1 MNNIKEKIL
10 NCLKDVK
17 GSGKFVTADT
27 VPFLFPG
34 LQIDGIG
41 ELSYPI
47 NDVQAKALI
56 SIAHKAPF
64 GKGSETVLDNKVRSA
79 WEINADK
86 LTFHGKQ
93 WATFLDKVLG
103 DIKPSLGIEDYA
115 ISAHLYKML
124 IYEKGDFF
132 LQHKDSEKE
141 KGMFGTLT
149 IVLPCRH
156 TGGELVVSFDNKD
169 EVVDFAKDSSDYKI
183 RYAAFY
189 ADCVHEIKPVTSGY
203 RICQVYNLIQEK
215 AGEKIA
221 PATVETHAVQLANIL
236 KEQEQASDLKPY
248 IVLLGHQYTPEN
260 FSEQSLKLNDR
271 YKANILF
278 NAAQKLGFY
287 AKMCLVTSYLSGI
300 PEDSAGY
307 DDGDEDAAM
316 EEVYEETLDIE
327 HWAESEVP
335 ALNAVSFE
343 EEDLITSFAL
353 KDDEPIVKEA
363 TGYMGNYGPDLMHWY
378 HYAAIVIWSPATNAQ
393 LLPLQNAASQL
404 QWIDYFNKNYPQVSN
419 PESRT
424 VELILSTGLNNNNSR
439 KKLNYNPIADWII
452 NTKDETFFLRLP
464 VQLYQSYFE
473 DIDAEHWQKL
483 IAFFTA
489 GTTEKIFELLTQ
501 NITLPVLEHLLS
513 VVRSLLPVGKY
524 GHLIGAQM
532 TKLPHYLSEI
542 SKNQPDEKLHINHN
556 ILSDVFYLEQQIPQ
570 AEAWVNNVAAIITGY
585 NQRDYINHI
594 LTPAI
599 LALPVL
605 TSVAYKA
612 LISCRE
618 YVEQRVNN
626 KPQPPTDW
634 SRQVPA
640 TTGDK
645 RQWQVLK
652 EFLESPHQQVFD
664 YRAAQHQRNEMEH
677 AISRVVI
684 DLRTETIRKGSPH
697 TLRITKTQTAYNRQM
712 KDWNEDVML
721 LEKINQK
728 ALLSFQ
734 K

>member
-10 NCLKDVK
+10 NCLMDVK

-27 VPFLFPG
+27 LPFLFPG

-47 NDVQAKALI
+47 NEVQAKALI
-56 SIAHKAPF
+56 SMAHKAPF
-64 GKGSETVLDNKVRSA
+64 GKGSQTVLDNNVRSA
-79 WEINADK
+79 WEIDADK

-93 WATFLDKVLG
+93 WTTFLDKILG
-103 DIKPSLGIEDYA
+103 HIKPELGIEDYT

-169 EVVDFAKDSSDYKI
+169 EVVDFAKGSNDYKI
-183 RYAAFY
+183 GYAAFY
-189 ADCVHEIKPVTSGY
+189 ADCDHEIKPVTAGY
-203 RICQVYNLIQEK
+203 RVCLVYNLVQEK
-215 AGEKIA
+215 AGEKIE
-221 PATVETHAVQLANIL
+221 PATVDKYAVQLANIL
-236 KEQEQASDLKPY
+236 KEQQQAADSKPY

-278 NAAQKLGFY
+278 NAARKLGFY
-287 AKMCLVTSYLSGI
+287 AKMCLVTSYLMGM
-300 PEDSAGY
+300 PEN
-307 DDGDEDAAM
+307 DDEDEDAAM
-316 EEVYEETLDIE
+316 QEVFDESLDIE

-335 ALNAVSFE
+335 ALNALSFE

-353 KDDEPIVKEA
+353 QDDEPIVKEA

-378 HYAAIVIWSPATNAQ
+378 HYAAIVIWTPATNAQ

-404 QWIDYFNKNYPQVSN
+404 QWIDYFNKNYV
-419 PESRT
+419 EIT
-424 VELILSTGLNNNNSR
+424 VDETRAIELILSTGLNNGNSR
-439 KKLNYNPIADWII
+439 KQPDYNAIANWII

-464 VQLYQSYFE
+464 EQQSQLYFIN
-473 DIDAEHWQKL
+473 IDAGHWQKL
-483 IAFFTA
+483 LAFFTA
-489 GTTEKIFELLTQ
+489 ETTEKIFEQLTQ
-501 NITLPVLEHLLS
+501 HITLPVVAHLLS
-513 VVRSLLPVGKY
+513 VVRSLLAVEQY
-524 GHLIGAQM
+524 EHLVKAQM
-532 TKLPHYLSEI
+532 AKLPDYLSDI
-542 SKNQPDEKLHINHN
+542 SKNTADNKPPLNQHI
-556 ILSDVFYLEQQIPQ
+556 LGDVFYLEQQIPQ
-570 AEAWVNNVAAIITGY
+570 TEAWENNVAAIITGY

-594 LTPAI
+594 LTPTI
-599 LALPVL
+599 LALPVI
-605 TSVAYKA
+605 TPVAYKA

-618 YVEQRVNN
+618 HIEHRVNN
-626 KPQPPTDW
+626 KPQPPSDW
-634 SRQVPA
+634 SRQVPE

-645 RQWQVLK
+645 KQWQVLK

-664 YRAAQHQRNEMEH
+664 YRVNQHERNEMEN
-677 AISRVVI
+677 AISRVTI
-684 DLRTETIRKGSPH
+684 DLRTETIKMGSPH
-697 TLRITKTQTAYNRQM
+697 TLRITKTQAGYNWQM

-721 LEKINQK
+721 LERIRQK
-728 ALLSFQ
+728 APIHKVLIS

>member
-17 GSGKFVTADT
+17 GSGKFVTAGT

-47 NDVQAKALI
+47 NDVQARALI
-56 SIAHKAPF
+56 GIAHKAPF
-64 GKGSETVLDNKVRSA
+64 GKGSQTVLDNNVRSA

-93 WATFLDKVLG
+93 WATFLDKILG
-103 DIKPSLGIEDYA
+103 DIKPELGIEDYA
-115 ISAHLYKML
+115 VSAHLYKML

-149 IVLPCRH
+149 IVLPSRH

-169 EVVDFAKDSSDYKI
+169 AVIDFAKGSTDYEI
-183 RYAAFY
+183 SYAAFY
-189 ADCVHEIKPVTSGY
+189 ADCDHEIKPVTSGY
-203 RICQVYNLIQEK
+203 RVCLVYNLIQEK
-215 AGEKIA
+215 AGEKIE
-221 PATVETHAVQLANIL
+221 PATVETHATQLANVI
-236 KEQEQASDLKPY
+236 KEQEQGGDTKPY

-271 YKANILF
+271 HKADILF
-278 NAAQKLGFY
+278 RAAQKLGFY
-287 AKMCLVTSYLSGI
+287 AKMCLVTSYLSGA
-300 PEDSAGY
+300 PAYSGSY
-307 DDGDEDAAM
+307 HDDDADEDAAM
-316 EEVYEETLDIE
+316 EEVYEETLEIE
-327 HWAESEVP
+327 YWAESEVP

-378 HYAAIVIWSPATNAQ
+378 HYGAIVIWSPATNVR

-419 PESRT
+419 TET
-424 VELILSTGLNNNNSR
+424 QATELILSTGLNKSNSR
-439 KKLNYNPIADWII
+439 KSPGCNPIADWLI

-464 VQLYQSYFE
+464 VQLCQSYFK
-473 DIDAEHWQKL
+473 DIDAGHWQKL

-489 GTTEKIFELLTQ
+489 ETTEKTFELVTQ

-513 VVRSLLPVGKY
+513 VVRSLLAVGKY
-524 GHLIGAQM
+524 THLIRAQM
-532 TKLPHYLSEI
+532 AKLPHYLSEI
-542 SKNQPDEKLHINHN
+542 SKNQPDEKLPINHN

-570 AEAWVNNVAAIITGY
+570 TEAWVNNVAAIITGY
-585 NQRDYINHI
+585 KQRDYINHI
-594 LTPAI
+594 LTPVI

-605 TSVAYKA
+605 TPVAYKA
-612 LISCRE
+612 LISCKE
-618 YVEQRVNN
+618 YVEHRVNN
-626 KPQPPTDW
+626 KPQPPSDW
-634 SRQVPA
+634 SRQLPE

-645 RQWQVLK
+645 RQWQLLK

-664 YRAAQHQRNEMEH
+664 YRVNQHERNEMEN

-697 TLRITKTQTAYNRQM
+697 TLRITKTQAAYNRQM

-721 LEKINQK
+721 LEKINKK
-728 ALLSFQ
+728 AAG

>member
-17 GSGKFVTADT
+17 GSGKFVTAHT

-34 LQIDGIG
+34 LQIEGIG

-56 SIAHKAPF
+56 STAHKAPF
-64 GKGSETVLDNKVRSA
+64 GKGKETVLDNNVRSA

-93 WATFLDKVLG
+93 WAIFLNKILG
-103 DIKPSLGIEDYA
+103 DIKPELGIEDYA

-141 KGMFGTLT
+141 KGMFGTL
-149 IVLPCRH
+149 IIALPARH

-169 EVVDFAKDSSDYKI
+169 EVVDFAKDSNDYKI
-183 RYAAFY
+183 SYAAFY
-189 ADCVHEIKPVTSGY
+189 ADCDHEVKPVTAGY
-203 RICQVYNLIQEK
+203 RVCLVYNLIQEK
-215 AGEKIA
+215 TGEKIE
-221 PATVETHAVQLANIL
+221 PATVETHAVQLANII
-236 KEQEQASDLKPY
+236 KEQEQPGDIKPY

-271 YKANILF
+271 YKADILF
-278 NAAQKLGFY
+278 SAAQKLGFY
-287 AKMCLVTSYLSGI
+287 AKMCLVTSYLAGM
-300 PEDSAGY
+300 PEDGGGY
-307 DDGDEDAAM
+307 DDADEDAAM
-316 EEVYEETLDIE
+316 EEVFDESLDIE

-353 KDDEPIVKEA
+353 KDDQPILKEA

-378 HYAAIVIWSPATNAQ
+378 HYAAVVIWSPPTNAQ

-404 QWIDYFNKNYPQVSN
+404 AWINYFNKNYGPVSH
-419 PESRT
+419 PESRAI
-424 VELILSTGLNNNNSR
+424 ELILSNGLNNNNS
-439 KKLNYNPIADWII
+439 KKQSDCNAIADWII
-452 NTKDETFFLRLP
+452 NTKNETFFLRLP
-464 VQLYQSYFE
+464 EQLCKSYFIN
-473 DIDAEHWQKL
+473 IDAAHWLKL
-483 IAFFTA
+483 IAFYGA
-489 GTTEKIFELLTQ
+489 ETTEKIFELLTQ
-501 NITLPVLEHLLS
+501 NITLPVLVHLLS
-513 VVRSLLPVGKY
+513 VVRSLLVSGQY
-524 GHLIGAQM
+524 EHLITSQM
-532 TKLPHYLSEI
+532 AKLPHYLSEI
-542 SKNQPDEKLHINHN
+542 SKNQSDEKPHINHN
-556 ILSDVFYLEQQIPQ
+556 ILSDVFYLVQQIPQ
-570 AEAWVNNVAAIITGY
+570 TEAWVNNVAAIITGY
-585 NQRDYINHI
+585 NQRDYINNI

-605 TSVAYKA
+605 TSVAYKV

-618 YVEQRVNN
+618 YVEHRVNN

-634 SRQVPA
+634 SRQVPVTA
-640 TTGDK
+640 SDK
-645 RQWQVLK
+645 KQWQVLN

-664 YRAAQHQRNEMEH
+664 YRAIQNARNEMEH

-697 TLRITKTQTAYNRQM
+697 TLRITKTQAAYHRQM
-712 KDWNEDVML
+712 KDWKEDVML

-728 ALLSFQ
+728 ALLSI
-734 K
+734 KR

>member
-17 GSGKFVTADT
+17 GSGKFLTADT

-34 LQIDGIG
+34 LQIEGIG

-64 GKGSETVLDNKVRSA
+64 GKGNETVLDNNVRSA

-93 WATFLDKVLG
+93 WTTFLDKILG
-103 DIKPSLGIEDYA
+103 DIKPELGIEDYA

-183 RYAAFY
+183 GYAAFY
-189 ADCVHEIKPVTSGY
+189 ADCDHEIKPVTTGY
-203 RICQVYNLIQEK
+203 RICLVYNLIQEK
-215 AGEKIA
+215 AGEKIE
-221 PATVETHAVQLANIL
+221 PATAETHAVQLANII
-236 KEQEQASDLKPY
+236 KEQEQPGAIKPY

-260 FSEQSLKLNDR
+260 FSDQSLKLNDR
-271 YKANILF
+271 HKADILF
-278 NAAQKLGFY
+278 KAAQKLGFY
-287 AKMCLVTSYLSGI
+287 AKMCLVTSYLSGA
-300 PEDSAGY
+300 PAYSGSY
-307 DDGDEDAAM
+307 NDDADEDAAM
-316 EEVYEETLDIE
+316 EEVYDESLDIE

-335 ALNAVSFE
+335 ALNDVSFD
-343 EEDLITSFAL
+343 EEDLITSFAV
-353 KDDEPIVKEA
+353 KDDEPIVKEV

-378 HYAAIVIWSPATNAQ
+378 HYAAVVIWSPATNAQ

-404 QWIDYFNKNYPQVSN
+404 EWINYFNKNYPQVSN
-419 PESRT
+419 PET
-424 VELILSTGLNNNNSR
+424 DAVELILSTGLNKSNSR
-439 KKLNYNPIADWII
+439 KNPVCNPIGDWVI
-452 NTKDETFFLRLP
+452 NTKDETFFFRLP
-464 VQLYQSYFE
+464 EQLCQSYFIN
-473 DIDAEHWQKL
+473 IDVEHWLKL
-483 IAFFTA
+483 ILFFTA
-489 GTTEKIFELLTQ
+489 ETTEKIFELLTQ
-501 NITLPVLEHLLS
+501 NITLPVLVHLLS
-513 VVRSLLPVGKY
+513 VVRSLLAVGKY
-524 GHLIGAQM
+524 GHLISAQM
-532 TKLPHYLSEI
+532 AKLPHYLSQI
-542 SKNQPDEKLHINHN
+542 SKNQADEKSPINHN
-556 ILSDVFYLEQQIPQ
+556 ILSEVFYLEQQIPQ
-570 AEAWVNNVAAIITGY
+570 NEAWVNNVSATITDCK
-585 NQRDYINHI
+585 QRYYVNHI

-599 LALPVL
+599 LDLPVL

-618 YVEQRVNN
+618 YVEQLVNN
-626 KPQPPTDW
+626 KPQPPSDW
-634 SRQVPA
+634 SRQVPE
-640 TTGDK
+640 TTGNK
-645 RQWQVLK
+645 KQWKVLK

-664 YRAAQHQRNEMEH
+664 YRAIQHERTAMEN
-677 AISRVVI
+677 AISDVVI

-697 TLRITKTQTAYNRQM
+697 TLRITKTQATYHRQM
-712 KDWNEDVML
+712 KDWKEDGML

-728 ALLSFQ
+728 TVG

>member
-34 LQIDGIG
+34 LQIEGLG

-47 NDVQAKALI
+47 NDAQTKALI

-64 GKGSETVLDNKVRSA
+64 GKGNETVLDNNVRSA

-93 WATFLDKVLG
+93 WTTFLDKILG
-103 DIKPSLGIEDYA
+103 DIKPELGIEDYA

-183 RYAAFY
+183 AYAAFY
-189 ADCVHEIKPVTSGY
+189 ADCDHEIKPVTAGY
-203 RICQVYNLIQEK
+203 RICLVYNLVQKK
-215 AGEKIA
+215 AGEKIK
-221 PATVETHAVQLANIL
+221 PATVETHAVQLANII
-236 KEQEQASDLKPY
+236 KEQEQRGDIKPY

-271 YKANILF
+271 HKADILF
-278 NAAQKLGFY
+278 SAAQKLGFY
-287 AKMCLVTSYLSGI
+287 AKMCLVTSYLSGA
-300 PEDSAGY
+300 PAYSGSY
-307 DDGDEDAAM
+307 DDDDTDEDAAM
-316 EEVYEETLDIE
+316 EEVYDESLDIE
-327 HWAESEVP
+327 HWAESEIP
-335 ALNAVSFE
+335 ALNDVSFD
-343 EEDLITSFAL
+343 EEDLITSFAV

-378 HYAAIVIWSPATNAQ
+378 HYAAVVIWSPAANAQ
-393 LLPLQNAASQL
+393 LLPLQNAATQL

-419 PESRT
+419 PETRA
-424 VELILSTGLNNNNSR
+424 VELILSTGLNKSNSR
-439 KKLNYNPIADWII
+439 ENPGCNPIADWVI

-464 VQLYQSYFE
+464 EHLCQSYFQ
-473 DIDAEHWQKL
+473 DIDAGHWQKL
-483 IAFFTA
+483 IAFYPA
-489 GTTEKIFELLTQ
+489 ETTEKIFELLTQ
-501 NITLPVLEHLLS
+501 NITLPVLAHLLS
-513 VVRSLLPVGKY
+513 VVRSLLTVGQY
-524 GHLIGAQM
+524 THFVTAQM
-532 TKLPHYLSEI
+532 AKLPQYLSEI
-542 SKNQPDEKLHINHN
+542 SKNQADKKPPINQN
-556 ILSDVFYLEQQIPQ
+556 ILSDVFDLEQEIPQ
-570 AEAWVNNVAAIITGY
+570 NEAWVNNVAAIITGY
-585 NQRDYINHI
+585 NQRNYITNI

-605 TSVAYKA
+605 TSV
-612 LISCRE
+612 
-618 YVEQRVNN
+618 
-626 KPQPPTDW
+626 
-634 SRQVPA
+634 
-640 TTGDK
+640 
-645 RQWQVLK
+645 
-652 EFLESPHQQVFD
+652 
-664 YRAAQHQRNEMEH
+664 
-677 AISRVVI
+677 
-684 DLRTETIRKGSPH
+684 
-697 TLRITKTQTAYNRQM
+697 
-712 KDWNEDVML
+712 
-721 LEKINQK
+721 
-728 ALLSFQ
+728 
-734 K
+734 

>member
-10 NCLKDVK
+10 NSLKDVK
-17 GSGKFVTADT
+17 GSGKFVTAHT

-34 LQIDGIG
+34 LEIAGIG
-41 ELSYPI
+41 EISYPI

-56 SIAHKAPF
+56 SMAHKAPF
-64 GKGSETVLDNKVRSA
+64 GKGSQTVLDNNVRSA

-86 LTFHGKQ
+86 LTFNGKQ
-93 WATFLDKVLG
+93 WATFLDKILG
-103 DIKPSLGIEDYA
+103 DIKPELGIEDYA

-141 KGMFGTLT
+141 KGMFGTL
-149 IVLPCRH
+149 IIALPGRH
-156 TGGELVVSFDNKD
+156 TGGELVVSFDNKE
-169 EVVDFAKDSSDYKI
+169 EVINFAKDSNDYKI
-183 RYAAFY
+183 SYAAFY
-189 ADCVHEIKPVTSGY
+189 ADCDHEIKPVTAGY
-203 RICQVYNLIQEK
+203 RVCLVYNLIQEK
-215 AGEKIA
+215 VGEKIE
-221 PATVETHAVQLANIL
+221 PATVETHAIQLANVI
-236 KEQEQASDLKPY
+236 KEQEQGSNTKPY

-271 YKANILF
+271 YKADILVR
-278 NAAQKLGFY
+278 AAQKLEFY
-287 AKMCLVTSYLSGI
+287 AKMCLVTSYLSGM
-300 PEDSAGY
+300 PADSAGY

-316 EEVYEETLDIE
+316 EEVYDESLDIE

-335 ALNAVSFE
+335 AQNSVGFE
-343 EEDLITSFAL
+343 EEDLITSFVL

-378 HYAAIVIWSPATNAQ
+378 HYAAIVIWSKATNAQ

-404 QWIDYFNKNYPQVSN
+404 EWINYFNKNYSEVSN
-419 PESRT
+419 LET
-424 VELILSTGLNNNNSR
+424 GAVELILSTGLNKNNSR
-439 KKLNYNPIADWII
+439 QKPDYNPIAGWII

-464 VQLYQSYFE
+464 EQLCQTYFIN
-473 DIDAEHWQKL
+473 IDAAHWLKL
-483 IAFFTA
+483 IAFYPA
-489 GTTEKIFELLTQ
+489 ETTEKIFGLLTQ
-501 NITLPVLEHLLS
+501 NITLPVLAHLLS
-513 VVRSLLPVGKY
+513 VVRSLLTVGQY
-524 GHLIGAQM
+524 ANLITAQM
-532 TKLPHYLSEI
+532 AKLPHYLSEI
-542 SKNQPDEKLHINHN
+542 SKNQADEKPPINPN
-556 ILSDVFYLEQQIPQ
+556 ILSDVFYLEQQIPHD
-570 AEAWVNNVAAIITGY
+570 EAWVNNMAAIITGY
-585 NQRDYINHI
+585 NQRNYINHI
-594 LTPAI
+594 VTPAI
-599 LALPVL
+599 IALPVL

-612 LISCRE
+612 LLACKE
-618 YVEQRVNN
+618 YVELRVNN

-634 SRQVPA
+634 SRQLPV

-652 EFLESPHQQVFD
+652 EFLESPQQQVFD
-664 YRAAQHQRNEMEH
+664 YHVNQHERNEMEH

-697 TLRITKTQTAYNRQM
+697 TLRISKTQAAYHRQM

-728 ALLSFQ
+728 AAG

>member
-10 NCLKDVK
+10 KCLKDVK
-17 GSGKFVTADT
+17 GSGKFVTSSSH
-27 VPFLFPG
+27 PFLFPG

-56 SIAHKAPF
+56 NIAHKAPF
-64 GKGSETVLDNKVRSA
+64 GKGSETVLDNKIRSA

-86 LTFHGKQ
+86 LTFYGKQ
-93 WATFLDKVLG
+93 WATFLDKILG
-103 DIKPSLGIEDYA
+103 DVKPELGIEDYA

-141 KGMFGTLT
+141 KGMFGTL
-149 IVLPCRH
+149 IIALPCRH
-156 TGGELVVSFDNKD
+156 TGGELVVSFDNTYQ
-169 EVVDFAKDSSDYKI
+169 VVDFAKDSSDYKI
-183 RYAAFY
+183 GYAAFY
-189 ADCVHEIKPVTSGY
+189 ADCDHEIKPVTTGY
-203 RICQVYNLIQEK
+203 RTCLVYNLVQQK
-215 AGEKIA
+215 ASRKIE
-221 PATVETHAVQLANIL
+221 PATVETHAVQLASIL
-236 KEQEQASDLKPY
+236 KDQEQPGNKKPQ
-248 IVLLGHQYTPEN
+248 IILLGHQYTPEN

-278 NAAQKLGFY
+278 SAAQKLGFY
-287 AKMCLVTSYLSGI
+287 AKMCLVTSYLAGM
-300 PEDSAGY
+300 PEND
-307 DDGDEDAAM
+307 DEDEAAAM
-316 EEVYEETLDIE
+316 EEVFDESLDIE

-335 ALNAVSFE
+335 SLNNVDFQ

-393 LLPLQNAASQL
+393 LLPSQNAAGQL
-404 QWIDYFNKNYPQVSN
+404 EWINYFNKNYPQASSAETRAV
-419 PESRT
+419 ES
-424 VELILSTGLNNNNSR
+424 ILSNGLNNNNSR
-439 KKLNYNPIADWII
+439 KKINSNSIAEWII

-464 VQLYQSYFE
+464 VQLCQSYFI
-473 DIDAEHWQKL
+473 DIDAGHWQKL
-483 IAFFTA
+483 LAFFTA
-489 GTTEKIFELLTQ
+489 ETTEQIFELLAQ
-501 NITLPVLEHLLS
+501 PITLPVFEHLVS
-513 VVRSLLPVGKY
+513 VVRSLVAVGKY
-524 GHLIGAQM
+524 QHLINEQM

-542 SKNQPDEKLHINHN
+542 SKSQTDENPRINQS

-570 AEAWVNNVAAIITGY
+570 TEVWVNNVAAIITGY
-585 NQRDYINHI
+585 KQRNYINYI

-599 LALPVL
+599 LALPVQ
-605 TSVAYKA
+605 TPVAYKA
-612 LISCRE
+612 LFYCRE
-618 YVEQRVNN
+618 YVEERVNN

-634 SRQVPA
+634 SRQMPR
-640 TTGDK
+640 TTEDK
-645 RQWQVLK
+645 KQWKILK

-664 YRAAQHQRNEMEH
+664 YRINQNERNELES

-697 TLRITKTQTAYNRQM
+697 TLRITKTQAAYYRQM
-712 KDWNEDVML
+712 KEWNEDVML
-721 LEKINQK
+721 LGKINQK
-728 ALLSFQ
+728 AEG